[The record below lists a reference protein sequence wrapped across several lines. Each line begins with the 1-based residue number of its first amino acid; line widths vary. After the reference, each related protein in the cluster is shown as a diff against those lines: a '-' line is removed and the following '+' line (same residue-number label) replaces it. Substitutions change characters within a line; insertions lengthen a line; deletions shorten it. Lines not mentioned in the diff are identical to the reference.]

1 MVSIRFQGDK
11 NMSLLFKLH
20 SEKVDAI
27 ARMVYERHFELDP
40 KLNAEYDDR
49 RKLVMYDDILINL
62 GYLDTAINM
71 DDGKIF
77 TEYAIWI
84 YRLLCSLMRDLDKER
99 IKDQM
104 IMHYNILYD
113 VIAKELTEDE
123 AIKAKQYLQDAIKVT
138 ETASVNETLSGS
150 FTERY
155 LDIKK
160 DYLSSLL
167 KNDSRT
173 AIEIIER
180 AAENGV
186 KIEDIYINILQEVM
200 YEVGNLWHRNM
211 ITVDKEH
218 FCTSTTQTALS
229 RFYPVIFT
237 KPRNGLKIITCCVGS
252 ELHEMGIR
260 MVSDLF
266 EYNGW
271 DSIYLGAGV
280 PQNAI
285 IHAIQENRPQ
295 MIGLSVT
302 MPQHL
307 PLCLEYVKTI
317 REMYK
322 DVKIAVGGRAFQMTD
337 KLWEKWEVDVY
348 TENAQMFMQWADQR
362 FGIKG

>member
-1 MVSIRFQGDK
+1 
-11 NMSLLFKLH
+11 MSLLFQLH
-20 SEKVDAI
+20 NEKVDAI

-40 KLNAEYDDR
+40 KLETEYDER
-49 RKLVMYDDILINL
+49 RKMVMYDDILINL
-62 GYLDTAINM
+62 GYLDTAISM
-71 DDGKIF
+71 DDEKIF

-84 YRLLCSLMRDLDKER
+84 FRLLCSLMKDIKKER

-104 IMHYNILYD
+104 IMHYKILYD
-113 VIAKELTEDE
+113 VIAEELNEDE
-123 AIKAKQYLQDAIKVT
+123 AAKAKQYIESAILAT
-138 ETASVNETLSGS
+138 ETASLSETVVPGS
-150 FTERY
+150 FTEKH

-173 AIEIIER
+173 AIEIIEK
-180 AAENGV
+180 AAKDGV
-186 KIEDIYINILQEVM
+186 KIEDIYIDILQEVM
-200 YEVGNLWHRNM
+200 YEVGNLWHRNL

-218 FCTSTTQTALS
+218 YCTSTTQTALS
-229 RFYPVIFT
+229 RFYHIIFS

-280 PQNAI
+280 PKSAI
-285 IHAIQENRPQ
+285 IHAVQENHPQ
-295 MIGLSVT
+295 MIGFSVT

-307 PLCLEYVKTI
+307 PLCLDYVKTI
-317 REMYK
+317 RDMFK
-322 DVKIAVGGRAFQMTD
+322 DVKIAVGGRAFQTTD
-337 KLWEKWEVDVY
+337 KLWEKWGVDVY
-348 TENAQMFMQWADQR
+348 AENAQMFVKWAEKEFD
-362 FGIKG
+362 IKG